1 MLLIRPRLFRIY
13 KNVVTLFA
21 MQEKGRIS
29 EGFWGYLYA
38 PRLFFA
44 PKTVYVQANALLI
57 ALFSHF
63 WGFYPNLQLL
73 TTNH

>member
-1 MLLIRPRLFRIY
+1 
-13 KNVVTLFA
+13 